1 MRAVRRPATGERVPV
16 QVPGPG
22 PTPATGRA
30 YSPDGRGACLALLL
44 AALLVAT
51 PAAAIVAASAPQ
63 SVTVSD
69 LALQL
74 HGVTLVSRD
83 SAAQELSRSTQAS
96 TLDVNTLVG
105 PQMLCT
111 GYAPGS
117 GQVVPPS
124 CDPAAVPGF
133 ISPGGILILSREL
146 DTTEIRQ
153 TITNTDTDRTTGTN
167 LLSSRSTRGPLGCGG
182 FDSFHPLLSADGTP
196 VAFSSFADDLDPL
209 VLDANRFR
217 DVYLHT
223 RP

>member
-153 TITNTDTDRTTGTN
+153 TITNTDTDRVPRGNRAELPPAPATLRTIIVSERPSPFGTGTSCALPPASLN
-167 LLSSRSTRGPLGCGG
+167 TISKLSSRGC
-182 FDSFHPLLSADGTP
+182 
-196 VAFSSFADDLDPL
+196 
-209 VLDANRFR
+209 RR
-217 DVYLHT
+217 
-223 RP
+223 